1 MRMGTRF
8 LRLLVARVTLAL
20 VLFAQGAMA
29 WSACDWLE
37 VSPYRAVLA
46 AAEVAPCHE
55 SGFGGAC
62 LTHCLS
68 ERQAVQKVPSDVPA
82 MPAAPVLMT
91 AVQPEADSRL
101 AVAPTFDSLLPGSG
115 PPRRILLQ
123 SFQV

>member
-1 MRMGTRF
+1 M
-8 LRLLVARVTLAL
+8 LIRLHRLWTARLAVAIF
-20 VLFAQGAMA
+20 LFAQGVTA

-37 VSPYRAVLA
+37 SSPYRAVLA

-68 ERQAVQKVPSDVPA
+68 DRQVVQKVTVDVPA
-82 MPAAPVLMT
+82 MPAAPV
-91 AVQPEADSRL
+91 
-101 AVAPTFDSLLPGSG
+101 PTFALPVDAAHSLRPAPVPACAVGAS

-123 SFQV
+123 SFQI

>member
-1 MRMGTRF
+1 MLTR
-8 LRLLVARVTLAL
+8 LHRLWTARLAVAIF
-20 VLFAQGAMA
+20 LFAQGVTA

-37 VSPYRAVLA
+37 SSPYRAVLA

-68 ERQAVQKVPSDVPA
+68 DRQVVQKVSVDVPV
-82 MPAAPVLMT
+82 MPAAPVLT
-91 AVQPEADSRL
+91 LVL
-101 AVAPTFDSLLPGSG
+101 AVGEVQYLGPAPVPTSAAGAS

-123 SFQV
+123 SFQI

>member
-1 MRMGTRF
+1 MLHRTP
-8 LRLLVARVTLAL
+8 LLAVARIALAL
-20 VLFAQGAMA
+20 VLFAQGLMA

-37 VSPYRAVLA
+37 RSPDRAVLA

-68 ERQAVQKVPSDVPA
+68 DRQVVQKVSFDVPA
-82 MPAAPVLMT
+82 MPSAPVLTLALAGDVLRT
-91 AVQPEADSRL
+91 ASVPPIADRPI
-101 AVAPTFDSLLPGSG
+101 ATG

-123 SFQV
+123 SFQI

>member
-1 MRMGTRF
+1 MLTRQ
-8 LRLLVARVTLAL
+8 RRQWAARLAL
-20 VLFAQGAMA
+20 AIFLFAQGVTA

-37 VSPYRAVLA
+37 NSPYRAVLA

-68 ERQAVQKVPSDVPA
+68 DRQAVQKVSAEVPA
-82 MPAAPVLMT
+82 MPAAPVLT
-91 AVQPEADSRL
+91 LVLPVGEAHYLRP
-101 AVAPTFDSLLPGSG
+101 APVPHGAAGAS

>member
-1 MRMGTRF
+1 MGSRSQRYF
-8 LRLLVARVTLAL
+8 IARTLIAL
-20 VLFAQGAMA
+20 MLFAQGVTA

-68 ERQAVQKVPSDVPA
+68 ERQAVQKVTSDVPP
-82 MPAAPVLMT
+82 MPAAPALVI
-91 AVQPEADSRL
+91 AVQPEPDARL
-101 AVAPTFDSLLPGSG
+101 AVARAFDYLLPGSS

>member
-1 MRMGTRF
+1 MLTR
-8 LRLLVARVTLAL
+8 LHRLWTARLAVAIF
-20 VLFAQGAMA
+20 LFAQGITA

-37 VSPYRAVLA
+37 SSPYRAVLA

-68 ERQAVQKVPSDVPA
+68 DRQVVQKVAVDVPA
-82 MPAAPVLMT
+82 MPAAPVLT
-91 AVQPEADSRL
+91 LALSVDAAQFLCATPVPVSAVGAS
-101 AVAPTFDSLLPGSG
+101 

-123 SFQV
+123 SFQI